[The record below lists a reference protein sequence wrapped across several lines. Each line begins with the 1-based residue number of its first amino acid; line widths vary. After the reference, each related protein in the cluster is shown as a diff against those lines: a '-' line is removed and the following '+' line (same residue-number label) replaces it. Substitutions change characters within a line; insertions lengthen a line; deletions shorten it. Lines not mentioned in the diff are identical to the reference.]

1 MIPNIIQWPEDFFWS
16 NRLQV
21 AVWYQPNREMTILS
35 CFIALHNKNNMMLI
49 KLDHRPGGN
58 RTQQNIGTT
67 YSPTFSQPSSSPSSS
82 TSPSSL
88 RARFLFYTIIE
99 STHLIRFSNV
109 TGNNLILLDC
119 KIFSQ
124 DMTTLSSYPNWSLF
138 IQKLL
143 NQRQSIELNISSS
156 FDQNAPAEEKDAIN
170 VMPSLMMQLRS
181 FVANANAVSVE
192 ISVEVNF

>member
-1 MIPNIIQWPEDFFWS
+1 
-16 NRLQV
+16 
-21 AVWYQPNREMTILS
+21 
-35 CFIALHNKNNMMLI
+35 MLI
-49 KLDHRPGGN
+49 ELDHRPGGN

-67 YSPTFSQPSSSPSSS
+67 FSPTFSQPSSSPSSS

-109 TGNNLILLDC
+109 TGNDLILLDC

-124 DMTTLSSYPNWSLF
+124 DMTTLSSYPNWSLI

-143 NQRQSIELNISSS
+143 NHVHICREQFLKLIMFSNDTGVECKGKHFLAKIQFWENALGKSWSQSTL
-156 FDQNAPAEEKDAIN
+156 
-170 VMPSLMMQLRS
+170 
-181 FVANANAVSVE
+181 
-192 ISVEVNF
+192 

>member
-1 MIPNIIQWPEDFFWS
+1 MILHIIQWPEDFFWS

-49 KLDHRPGGN
+49 KLDHWPGDN

-67 YSPTFSQPSSSPSSS
+67 FWPTFSQPSSSPSSS

-88 RARFLFYTIIE
+88 RARYLFYTIIE
-99 STHLIRFSNV
+99 STHLIRFSNI
-109 TGNNLILLDC
+109 TGNDLILLDC

-124 DMTTLSSYPNWSLF
+124 DMTTWSSYPNWSLF

-143 NQRQSIELNISSS
+143 NHVHICREQFLWERKGKHFLAKIQFWENALGKSCSQSTLWTI
-156 FDQNAPAEEKDAIN
+156 PW
-170 VMPSLMMQLRS
+170 PP
-181 FVANANAVSVE
+181 
-192 ISVEVNF
+192 